1 MQNKSIN
8 YTEFTQSRRSISRN
22 LFPLRNNSIRGVS
35 LNHSGGTGNQY
46 TKFNSNNYQNSQM
59 QNSS

>member
-8 YTEFTQSRRSISRN
+8 YTESTQSRRSVSRN

-46 TKFNSNNYQNSQM
+46 TKFNNNN
-59 QNSS
+59 